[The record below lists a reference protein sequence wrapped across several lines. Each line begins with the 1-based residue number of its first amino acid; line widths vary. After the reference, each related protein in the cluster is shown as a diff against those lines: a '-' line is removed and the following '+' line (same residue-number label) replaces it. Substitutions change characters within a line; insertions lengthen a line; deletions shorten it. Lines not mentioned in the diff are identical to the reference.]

1 MGVGMKRFDDADLRL
16 IAFAREHLGKP
27 FVWGETNCL
36 ALALRALDAQ
46 CGTDIATRHSKYM
59 ASELRAMAWVARHGL
74 AGVVNRLLAE
84 GAVEVAPAFIQS
96 GDIALVE
103 MPGNIGAATYLGRN
117 YLSSSSALGVI
128 QLRPTDLAPPTVV
141 IGVR

>member
-1 MGVGMKRFDDADLRL
+1 MKRFDDADLRL
-16 IAFAREHLGKP
+16 IAFAREQLGKP

-36 ALALRALDAQ
+36 AIALRALDVQ
-46 CGTDIATRHSKYM
+46 CGTDIAARYSKYM
-59 ASELRAMAWVARHGL
+59 ASERRAMSWVARHGL
-74 AGVVNRLLAE
+74 AGVVSRLIEE
-84 GAVEVAPAFIQS
+84 GAVEVAPAWIQT

-103 MPGNIGAATYLGRN
+103 MPGNIGAAVYLGRN

-128 QLRPTDLAPPTVV
+128 QVRPADLAVPSIV